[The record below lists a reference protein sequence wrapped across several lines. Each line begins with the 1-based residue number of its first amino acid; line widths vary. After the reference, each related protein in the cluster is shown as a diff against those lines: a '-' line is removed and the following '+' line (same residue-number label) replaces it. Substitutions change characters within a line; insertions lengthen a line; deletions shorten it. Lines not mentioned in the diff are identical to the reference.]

1 MIVGCIAPGCPVT
14 GQPGRCGCQGFF
26 QVGRSVDL
34 FLSVFF
40 SRIFNLTLILFATI
54 SAILPARVAMTSSSP
69 SARFTHC
76 NSSSSAVDFFR
87 PDGIADVTQ

>member
-14 GQPGRCGCQGFF
+14 VQSGRCGCQAFF
-26 QVGRSVDL
+26 SSWSIRRS
-34 FLSVFF
+34 FSFRF
-40 SRIFNLTLILFATI
+40 YSRIFNLSLILFATI

-76 NSSSSAVDFFR
+76 NISSSAVDFFR
-87 PDGIADVTQ
+87 SDGVADITQ